1 MMRSLF
7 AAAVAVVYLGSAA
20 CSSDEDDLFHA
31 GGGAD
36 SGGQGGA
43 GDAEAG
49 IGGAEAGAGGAPS
62 SDDSLEDVEAVR
74 AWANLASALA
84 VYVTVYQPIAVA
96 DGEETFADPMC
107 PTLSDDGTTLEIAGG
122 CTDADG
128 KEWIGA
134 ASIVR
139 SGDGNRDLTL
149 DGFGTLG
156 DQRTGEAQ
164 IRRIDDMT
172 HEFDVD
178 LVHETGTL
186 TTYDYSGEVA
196 GGYDSPTVWSG
207 SGTVSREG
215 DEVPR
220 GRIEATTTNEVVD
233 SAACSGQPASG
244 NTTLRDRH
252 GNTVIITYDGSIE
265 CDEEQAAS
273 YTLNDEAQ
281 GEITG
286 IACAM
291 SARHRRGGS
300 FGVLGIV
307 LGLASLGV
315 LRKGRR
321 QRVPRDPQKRLHSLS
336 TWLAP
341 RNRANPP
348 FPRPNAASKS

>member
-1 MMRSLF
+1 MTRSLF

-20 CSSDEDDLFHA
+20 CSSDDDDLFRA

-36 SGGQGGA
+36 SGGEGGA
-43 GDAEAG
+43 GN
-49 IGGAEAGAGGAPS
+49 AEAGAGGASP

-84 VYVTVYQPIAVA
+84 VYVMVYQPIAVA

-107 PTLSDDGTTLEIAGG
+107 PTLSDDGTTLEITGG

-128 KEWIGA
+128 NEWIGSA
-134 ASIVR
+134 TIAR
-139 SGDGNRDLTL
+139 SGAGNRELTL
-149 DGFGTLG
+149 DGFGTPG
-156 DQRTGEAQ
+156 DQRSGEAQ
-164 IRRIDDMT
+164 IRRIDEMT
-172 HEFDVD
+172 HEFDVG
-178 LVHETGTL
+178 LVHETDTV
-186 TTYDYSGEVA
+186 TTYDYSGEVV
-196 GGYDSPTVWSG
+196 GDYGVPTVWSG

-215 DEVPR
+215 DEVPS

-233 SAACSGQPASG
+233 STACSGQPASG

-252 GNTVIITYDGSIE
+252 GNTAIITYDGSIE

-273 YTLNDEAQ
+273 YTLNGEPQ

-291 SARHRRGGS
+291 SPRHRGDRPV
-300 FGVLGIV
+300 GVLGVV
-307 LGLASLGV
+307 LALVSLAA
-315 LRKGRR
+315 LRKRR
-321 QRVPRDPQKRLHSLS
+321 RPRVPRDPDKRLHSLS

-348 FPRPNAASKS
+348 FPRPNAASRS